1 MHIRLRINNET
12 NTYGISKSNTMKKLH
27 VEMAMQS
34 SLIITNHSFKEEKK
48 KTIIIQSPFMTTTKK
63 LITRFIGIVSGA

>member
-34 SLIITNHSFKEEKK
+34 SLIITNHSFKEKKNNHSSIAIYDNKK
-48 KTIIIQSPFMTTTKK
+48 KN
-63 LITRFIGIVSGA
+63 